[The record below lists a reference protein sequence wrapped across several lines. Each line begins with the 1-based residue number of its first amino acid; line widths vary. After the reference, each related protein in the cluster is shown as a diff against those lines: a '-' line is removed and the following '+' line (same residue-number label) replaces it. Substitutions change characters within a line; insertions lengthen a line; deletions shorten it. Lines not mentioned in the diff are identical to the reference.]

1 MSFQGGDLPTLPSI
15 LVQTFPLEAYLR
27 NLSNQLQDKLNAIQG
42 NLAVL
47 QGDVRAG
54 ATSIS
59 QMRAF
64 LRQQALSTL
73 QEKISEADITFP
85 EEFTLESLL
94 PEFLRDDASSITT
107 ASISLSGARNASS
120 EGLHER
126 QMSGSV
132 RTLQGLVE
140 KINKDR
146 AYRLRKEED
155 EERKARQQNLETR
168 KRLEL
173 MCSRLE
179 ESQRRHME
187 ELERITTWLRP
198 ASSEDGDEDEQVEDD
213 VVGNKGNNNTI
224 NEENKEKNRRIRSS
238 AASLRRSGEMTKTQ
252 RELHEAMHSAPLFVE
267 FRRLLLRDLADRLAE
282 AKDQQSMAL
291 GNTMVTLREEM
302 HREVCRNN
310 NNNMNSNN
318 TISITNSN
326 DNNNNVAVSGEPERR
341 LKGIDRNYV
350 QRGELVATLKEKADN
365 LTVSQKADEA
375 YVQNLEKRF
384 LERITNLEERL
395 AIYEAERREFRR
407 ILRAVV
413 DTQQRRDGNSGSCS
427 AFTAAGLRSPV
438 PSPSLLVLEEAVDP
452 RRVRAI
458 ESPASGEPQRVLCM
472 PSGRMKKS
480 SARTPSPLSTRHQEK
495 RKQKDLQEQQQQQ
508 HHQQQRE
515 KQQELVWDVGGEGL
529 RSPQVAVGLTVNQ
542 EAYANYVTGELNRR
556 AVEALPPLP
565 YERNRH

>member
-1 MSFQGGDLPTLPSI
+1 MSFQGADLPTLPTI

-42 NLAVL
+42 NLAAL

-54 ATSIS
+54 ASSIS

-73 QEKISEADITFP
+73 EEKIAEADVSFP
-85 EEFTLESLL
+85 EGFSLESLL
-94 PEFLRDDASSITT
+94 PEFLRDDVNSNNFVPITG
-107 ASISLSGARNASS
+107 SGAGNASVGS
-120 EGLHER
+120 LNER
-126 QMSGSV
+126 QMGGSV

-155 EERKARQQNLETR
+155 EERKARQQNLEAR

-173 MCSRLE
+173 MCARLE
-179 ESQRRHME
+179 ESQRRHMD

-198 ASSEDGDEDEQVEDD
+198 APYDDGDEDEQVEDD
-213 VVGNKGNNNTI
+213 SSTNRGNTNSS
-224 NEENKEKNRRIRSS
+224 NEENKDKNGKTRSS
-238 AASLRRSGEMTKTQ
+238 VASIRRSAEMAKTQ

-291 GNTMVTLREEM
+291 GNTMVALREEL
-302 HREVCRNN
+302 HRDVCRNGNN
-310 NNNMNSNN
+310 NNNNNNN
-318 TISITNSN
+318 TVSITNSN
-326 DNNNNVAVSGEPERR
+326 TNNSVAVSGEAERR

-350 QRGELVATLKEKADN
+350 QRSELVATLRDKADN
-365 LTVSQKADEA
+365 LAVSQKADET

-395 AIYEAERREFRR
+395 SIYEAERREFRR

-413 DTQQRRDGNSGSCS
+413 DTQQRREGNSGSCS
-427 AFTAAGLRSPV
+427 AVAAAGLRSPV
-438 PSPSLLVLEEAVDP
+438 VSPNLLVLEEAVDP
-452 RRVRAI
+452 RRVRAG
-458 ESPASGEPQRVLCM
+458 ELLTSDEPQRALVT
-472 PSGRMKKS
+472 PSGRSKKCTTRSPS
-480 SARTPSPLSTRHQEK
+480 SPSTNHREK
-495 RKQKDLQEQQQQQ
+495 RKQRDLQEQQQQQ
-508 HHQQQRE
+508 QQQQE
-515 KQQELVWDVGGEGL
+515 KQQEPVWDVGAEGL

-542 EAYANYVTGELNRR
+542 EAYANYVTSELNRR